1 MDLQEQQK
9 KLNELE
15 DKLMM
20 AVMDDDDDQ
29 VTALNCQIAEL
40 TQEIAQTK
48 AALSI

>member
-20 AVMDDDDDQ
+20 AVMEDDDEQ
-29 VTALNCQIAEL
+29 VAALNSQIAEL
-40 TQEIAQTK
+40 TQEIAQMK